1 MKSKNFLL
9 IVFLI
14 LPLVAIHLFASHLTF
29 QAVET
34 ELNVKVFIALG
45 LFFVMGSLFLVLF
58 QNKKPIQ
65 QLAIFLMI
73 LLLSAIYYSLQ
84 SLWIRYGIS
93 EQWNYLPF
101 EMVEFLVLI
110 SPAMLGGWI
119 FAWGI
124 VKLCHHFSA
133 QS

>member
-1 MKSKNFLL
+1 LAFIST
-9 IVFLI
+9 
-14 LPLVAIHLFASHLTF
+14 HLFASHLTF
-29 QAVET
+29 QAVEN

-65 QLAIFLMI
+65 QLAIFLTI

-93 EQWNYLPF
+93 EQLNYLPF

-124 VKLCHHFSA
+124 VKLSHHFSA